1 MKMISFCNKKGGVG
15 KTTLCKNVAY
25 KFALENKKVLVI
37 DLDTQATIS
46 FLMQNENIDMSK
58 SLHKIIASDCGMN
71 INKVIQP
78 TKYKNIDIIVGGETL
93 KKSLIVMRELYDND
107 NFYLIGIKIYQSNQE
122 TFDGYD
128 YVLIDY
134 PPTTDD
140 LSLNWLIFSDLIVI
154 PTNNGSGSYKGIL
167 DLENTLTFICK
178 KEKRGIPTLKIIFN
192 NVKDDENTNLILKWI
207 SDKKLNSKL
216 LETFIQHSKSYVKS
230 ENELNSIWTN
240 QHYWRQKQAYEE
252 LIKEIK

>member
-1 MKMISFCNKKGGVG
+1 MI
-15 KTTLCKNVAY
+15 
-25 KFALENKKVLVI
+25 
-37 DLDTQATIS
+37 
-46 FLMQNENIDMSK
+46 
-58 SLHKIIASDCGMN
+58 
-71 INKVIQP
+71 
-78 TKYKNIDIIVGGETL
+78 
-93 KKSLIVMRELYDND
+93 
-107 NFYLIGIKIYQSNQE
+107 
-122 TFDGYD
+122 
-128 YVLIDY
+128 